1 MPDAELIALVK
12 PQFELGL
19 AEPPRARAL
28 LDAAVTRACAGF
40 EARGWQIA
48 DSMPS
53 PVRGTRGSVEH
64 LLLARRVETGHE
76 TPDTCPAA
84 RDSRD
89 RAPLG
94 EQR

>member
-48 DSMPS
+48 DSMP
-53 PVRGTRGSVEH
+53 
-64 LLLARRVETGHE
+64 
-76 TPDTCPAA
+76 
-84 RDSRD
+84 
-89 RAPLG
+89 
-94 EQR
+94 